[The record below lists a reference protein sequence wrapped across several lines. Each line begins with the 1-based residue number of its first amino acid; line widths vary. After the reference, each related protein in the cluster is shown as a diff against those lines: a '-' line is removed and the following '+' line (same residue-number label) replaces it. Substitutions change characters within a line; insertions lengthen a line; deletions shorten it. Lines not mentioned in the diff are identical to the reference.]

1 MFILVSL
8 TISIL
13 TIDKCCF
20 HTQSITENFRL
31 LKSYLKF
38 AAKIDPQD
46 AIFLI
51 LFQELPMF
59 WHGKLLEQRVPS
71 ISQGLI

>member
-1 MFILVSL
+1 MLISVSL

-13 TIDKCCF
+13 TMDKCGF
-20 HTQSITENFRL
+20 HTQSITVYFRL
-31 LKSYLKF
+31 IKSYSKF
-38 AAKIDPQD
+38 AVKIYPQD
-46 AIFLI
+46 AIVLI
-51 LFQELPMF
+51 LFQELLMF